1 MNRCFAS
8 SVARRKIASHRR
20 SGAVLH
26 ALRIL
31 LLFGIAAAVATTAT
45 AGTLNGTVKNG
56 TTGQVAAGADVIL
69 IQLQGGMQ
77 PVANTKTDA
86 QGQFHFD
93 NPQLGSGPMLV
104 RVVYKGVNYH
114 EPITPGKMTATIEV
128 FEPTSDP
135 KSFTIANHA
144 IILQPNGAD
153 LMVGEE
159 YMIANKT
166 QPPLA
171 FYRADGSFDFTLPD
185 GADFNQASA
194 WGASGMPVVQGTIDK
209 GKNKMAIAFPFRPGE
224 SGVRLSYKVPYAG
237 NHVTLRNISPYSSE
251 RLIIAAPPTVQISG
265 AGITA
270 AGQDQGFNVY
280 MRDNIA
286 ANAPVEI
293 SVSGTAPIPSA
304 SQQGGGGGPV
314 GASNAGPGGADD
326 SQNPSV
332 NSRADAASAE
342 AASAS
347 ATTIPARL
355 DSLKWILTGGF
366 VSIFILG
373 FAYLWLRPQ
382 PAASADGAWI
392 TEADVPTPRPTK
404 KSAARPAQQVAT
416 YAAATAATAATPSPS
431 PSSAAT
437 SEPFSAEPSRG
448 AVETIADVDHQVQG
462 SLDDLKN
469 NIFRLELR
477 RQAGTISEE
486 DYSRERA
493 RVEKALRDLVRG

>member
-1 MNRCFAS
+1 MNRRFAIS
-8 SVARRKIASHRR
+8 QFTPAVARRR
-20 SGAVLH
+20 S
-26 ALRIL
+26 
-31 LLFGIAAAVATTAT
+31 FGFLATMFLVVVAATSVT

-86 QGQFHFD
+86 QGHFSFD
-93 NPQLGSGPMLV
+93 NPQLGTGPMLV

-114 EPITPGKMTATIEV
+114 EPITPGKMSATIEV
-128 FEPTSDP
+128 FEPTNDP
-135 KSFTIANHA
+135 KSFNVANHA

-237 NHVTLRNISPYSSE
+237 NHVTLHNVSPYSSE
-251 RLIIAAPPTVQISG
+251 RLIIAAPPTVQVSG

-280 MRDNIA
+280 TRDNVA

-293 SVSGTAPIPSA
+293 SVSGTAPMPAA
-304 SQQGGGGGPV
+304 SQGSGGGGPAG
-314 GASNAGPGGADD
+314 GASAPAGGDD

-332 NSRADAASAE
+332 NSRADSASAD
-342 AASAS
+342 APSAS

-366 VSIFILG
+366 FSIFVLG

-382 PAASADGAWI
+382 PAAAPEGAWT
-392 TEADVPTPRPTK
+392 TEADVPAPRPTT
-404 KSAARPAQQVAT
+404 KSAARPAQQAAT
-416 YAAATAATAATPSPS
+416 YAAAASA
-431 PSSAAT
+431 PSSADA
-437 SEPFSAEPSRG
+437 SRG
-448 AVETIADVDHQVQG
+448 TVETIADVDNQVRG

-477 RQAGTISEE
+477 RQAGTISED

>member
-1 MNRCFAS
+1 MNRRFAL
-8 SVARRKIASHRR
+8 SHTNFRLTRR
-20 SGAVLH
+20 SSSA
-26 ALRIL
+26 ALVL
-31 LLFGIAAAVATTAT
+31 LLLVIAIAAAAITAR

-93 NPQLGSGPMLV
+93 NPQLGTGAMLV

-128 FEPTSDP
+128 FEPTNDP
-135 KSFTIANHA
+135 KSFSIANHA

-171 FYRADGSFDFTLPD
+171 FYREDGSFDFTLPD

-194 WGASGMPVVQGTIDK
+194 WGASGMPVVQGTIEK

-224 SGVRLSYKVPYAG
+224 SGVRLSYKVPYAA
-237 NHVTLRNISPYSSE
+237 NHITLHNVSPYSSE

-280 MRDNIA
+280 MRDNVA

-293 SVSGTAPIPSA
+293 SVSGTAPMPAA
-304 SQQGGGGGPV
+304 SQGSGGGPA
-314 GASNAGPGGADD
+314 GASSAAGGADN

-332 NSRADAASAE
+332 NSRAGDGAGDAP
-342 AASAS
+342 SAS

-382 PAASADGAWI
+382 PAATADGAGT
-392 TEADVPTPRPTK
+392 TEADVPSPRPTK
-404 KSAARPAQQVAT
+404 NSAARPAQQTAT
-416 YAAATAATAATPSPS
+416 YASAAEPAAQARVAANA
-431 PSSAAT
+431 PSSAAQ
-437 SEPFSAEPSRG
+437 ASRG

-477 RQAGTISEE
+477 RQAGTISED
-486 DYSRERA
+486 DYSREHA
-493 RVEKALRDLVRG
+493 RVEKALRDLVQG

>member
-1 MNRCFAS
+1 MNRRFAIFQ
-8 SVARRKIASHRR
+8 VRAKIATHR
-20 SGAVLH
+20 SGAIL
-26 ALRIL
+26 ATL
-31 LLFGIAAAVATTAT
+31 LLVIAAAGATTAT

-93 NPQLGSGPMLV
+93 NPQLGTGPMLV

-128 FEPTSDP
+128 FEPTNDP
-135 KSFTIANHA
+135 KSFNIANHA

-166 QPPLA
+166 RPPLA

-194 WGASGMPVVQGTIDK
+194 WGSSGMPVVQGTIDK

-237 NHVTLRNISPYSSE
+237 NHITLHNVSPYSSE

-280 MRDNIA
+280 MRDNVA
-286 ANAPVEI
+286 ANALVEI
-293 SVSGTAPIPSA
+293 SVSGTAPMPSA
-304 SQQGGGGGPV
+304 SQQGGGGPA
-314 GASNAGPGGADD
+314 GASSAASGGDN

-332 NSRADAASAE
+332 NSRADDGAGDAP
-342 AASAS
+342 SAS
-347 ATTIPARL
+347 ATTVPARL

-382 PAASADGAWI
+382 PATAPDGAWT
-392 TEADVPTPRPTK
+392 TEADVPSPRPAK
-404 KSAARPAQQVAT
+404 KSAARPAQQSASYASAADPAPQARVAT
-416 YAAATAATAATPSPS
+416 NA
-431 PSSAAT
+431 PSSAAQ
-437 SEPFSAEPSRG
+437 ASRG
-448 AVETIADVDHQVQG
+448 AIETIAAVDNQVQD

-477 RQAGTISEE
+477 RQAGTISED
-486 DYSRERA
+486 DYARERA
-493 RVEKALRDLVRG
+493 RVEKALRDLVQG

>member
-1 MNRCFAS
+1 MSRRFAIS
-8 SVARRKIASHRR
+8 QIHPAIATRRR
-20 SGAVLH
+20 SAAFL
-26 ALRIL
+26 ATIL
-31 LLFGIAAAVATTAT
+31 LVIAAAAATSAT

-93 NPQLGSGPMLV
+93 NPQLGTGPMLI

-114 EPITPGKMTATIEV
+114 EPITPGKMSATIEV
-128 FEPTSDP
+128 FEPTNDP
-135 KSFTIANHA
+135 KSFNVANHA

-237 NHVTLRNISPYSSE
+237 NHLTLHNVSPYSSAH
-251 RLIIAAPPTVQISG
+251 LIIAAPPTVQISG
-265 AGITA
+265 TGIVA

-280 MRDNIA
+280 TRDDVA
-286 ANAPVEI
+286 ANAPIEI
-293 SVSGTAPIPSA
+293 SVSGTAPMPSA
-304 SQQGGGGGPV
+304 SQGGGSGPAGGSTAP
-314 GASNAGPGGADD
+314 AGGDD

-332 NSRADAASAE
+332 NSRADAGSAD

-382 PAASADGAWI
+382 PAATPDGAWT
-392 TEADVPTPRPTK
+392 TEADVPAPRPTI
-404 KSAARPAQQVAT
+404 KSAARPAQQAAT
-416 YAAATAATAATPSPS
+416 YSAAASA
-431 PSSAAT
+431 PSSPDAA
-437 SEPFSAEPSRG
+437 RG
-448 AVETIADVDHQVQG
+448 TVETIADVDSQVRG

-477 RQAGTISEE
+477 RQAGTISED

>member
-1 MNRCFAS
+1 MNRRFAS
-8 SVARRKIASHRR
+8 STARRKIASYRR
-20 SGAVLH
+20 SGAALH
-26 ALRIL
+26 ALRVL
-31 LLFGIAAAVATTAT
+31 LLVGIAASLATTAT

-56 TTGQVAAGADVIL
+56 TTGQIAAGADVIL

-93 NPQLGSGPMLV
+93 NPQLGTGPMLV

-114 EPITPGKMTATIEV
+114 EPITPGKMSATIEV
-128 FEPTSDP
+128 FEPTNDP
-135 KSFTIANHA
+135 KSFNVANHA

-194 WGASGMPVVQGTIDK
+194 WGSSGMPVVQGTIDK

-237 NHVTLRNISPYSSE
+237 NHVMLRNTSPYSSE
-251 RLIIAAPPTVQISG
+251 RLIIAAPHTVQISG

-280 MRDNIA
+280 MRDNVA

-293 SVSGTAPIPSA
+293 SVSGTALMPSA
-304 SQQGGGGGPV
+304 SQQGGGGGP
-314 GASNAGPGGADD
+314 AGSSSAATGGDD

-332 NSRADAASAE
+332 NSRADAASAD
-342 AASAS
+342 APSAS
-347 ATTIPARL
+347 ATTVPARL

-382 PAASADGAWI
+382 PAGTADAAWT
-392 TEADVPTPRPTK
+392 TEADVPTPRPAK
-404 KSAARPAQQVAT
+404 KSAARPAQQAAT
-416 YAAATAATAATPSPS
+416 YAAEGPTSAAGAASTPATPQ
-431 PSSAAT
+431 A
-437 SEPFSAEPSRG
+437 SRG
-448 AVETIADVDHQVQG
+448 AVETIADVDNQVQG

-477 RQAGTISEE
+477 RQAGTISED
-486 DYSRERA
+486 DYTRERA

>member
-1 MNRCFAS
+1 MNRRI
-8 SVARRKIASHRR
+8 ARMKARTKITSHR
-20 SGAVLH
+20 SAALH
-26 ALRIL
+26 AMRVL
-31 LLFGIAAAVATTAT
+31 LLVVVGSATITTAS

-86 QGQFHFD
+86 QGHFSFN
-93 NPQLGSGPMLV
+93 NPQLGTGPMLV

-114 EPITPGKMTATIEV
+114 EPITPGKMSADIEV
-128 FEPTSDP
+128 FEPTTDP
-135 KSFTIANHA
+135 KSFSIANHA

-194 WGASGMPVVQGTIDK
+194 WGSSGMPVVQGTIDK

-237 NHVTLRNISPYSSE
+237 NHITLHNVSPYSSE

-265 AGITA
+265 TGITA

-293 SVSGTAPIPSA
+293 SVSGTAPMPSA
-304 SQQGGGGGPV
+304 SQGGGP
-314 GASNAGPGGADD
+314 ASGSSAASADD
-326 SQNPSV
+326 SQNPSI
-332 NSRADAASAE
+332 NSRADAGSAD
-342 AASAS
+342 APSAS

-366 VSIFILG
+366 ASIFILG

-382 PAASADGAWI
+382 PAATANGAWT
-392 TEADVPTPRPTK
+392 TEADVPAPRPTK
-404 KSAARPAQQVAT
+404 KSAPRPAPQSAT
-416 YAAATAATAATPSPS
+416 YASAADPAAQARVVTNA
-431 PSSAAT
+431 PSSAAQ
-437 SEPFSAEPSRG
+437 ASRG
-448 AVETIADVDHQVQG
+448 TVETIADVDNQVQG

-477 RQAGTISEE
+477 RQAGTISED
-486 DYSRERA
+486 DYARERA
-493 RVEKALRDLVRG
+493 RVEKALRDLVQG

>member
-1 MNRCFAS
+1 M
-8 SVARRKIASHRR
+8 
-20 SGAVLH
+20 
-26 ALRIL
+26 L
-31 LLFGIAAAVATTAT
+31 LLAIATAAPIAF

-56 TTGQVAAGADVIL
+56 TTGQLAAGADVIL

-86 QGQFHFD
+86 QGHFHFD
-93 NPQLGSGPMLV
+93 NPQLGAGPMLV

-114 EPITPGKMTATIEV
+114 EPITPGKMSADIEV
-128 FEPTSDP
+128 FEPTNNPSA
-135 KSFTIANHA
+135 FNVANHA

-166 QPPLA
+166 KPPVA

-194 WGASGMPVVQGTIDK
+194 WGAAGMPVVQGTIDK

-237 NHVTLRNISPYSSE
+237 NRVTLRNVSPYSSE

-265 AGITA
+265 AGISA

-280 MRDNIA
+280 MRDNVA

-293 SVSGTAPIPSA
+293 SVSGTAPTPSA
-304 SQQGGGGGPV
+304 SQAGGGGSA
-314 GASNAGPGGADD
+314 GASSAAGGEDN

-332 NSRADAASAE
+332 NSRADEGAADAP
-342 AASAS
+342 SAS

-382 PAASADGAWI
+382 PAVSAGAGWT
-392 TEADVPTPRPTK
+392 TEANVPAPRPAK
-404 KSAARPAQQVAT
+404 KSAARPAPAAT
-416 YAAATAATAATPSPS
+416 YAAETPAPVAANTPTAPES
-431 PSSAAT
+431 
-437 SEPFSAEPSRG
+437 SRG
-448 AVETIADVDHQVQG
+448 AVETITDVDSAVRG

-486 DYSRERA
+486 DYARERA
-493 RVEKALRDLVRG
+493 RVEKALRDLVQG

>member
-1 MNRCFAS
+1 MNRRFPVSQIRHATR
-8 SVARRKIASHRR
+8 VNR
-20 SGAVLH
+20 SAA
-26 ALRIL
+26 ALATL
-31 LLFGIAAAVATTAT
+31 LLLIFAAAATTAS
-45 AGTLNGTVKNG
+45 AGTLNGTVKDG

-93 NPQLGSGPMLV
+93 NPQLGTGPMLV

-128 FEPTSDP
+128 FEPTNDP
-135 KSFTIANHA
+135 KSFSIANHA

-209 GKNKMAIAFPFRPGE
+209 GKNRMAIAFPFRPGE

-237 NHVTLRNISPYSSE
+237 NHITLHNVSPYSSE

-280 MRDNIA
+280 MRDNVA

-293 SVSGTAPIPSA
+293 NVSGTAPMPAA
-304 SQQGGGGGPV
+304 SQGGGGGPT
-314 GASNAGPGGADD
+314 GGSSAASGGDN

-332 NSRADAASAE
+332 NSRADEGAADAP
-342 AASAS
+342 SAS

-382 PAASADGAWI
+382 PTATADGAWT
-392 TEADVPTPRPTK
+392 TEADVPSPRPTRNF
-404 KSAARPAQQVAT
+404 AARSAQQSAT
-416 YAAATAATAATPSPS
+416 YASAAAAPIATAA
-431 PSSAAT
+431 SAA
-437 SEPFSAEPSRG
+437 SSSQASRG

-477 RQAGTISEE
+477 RQAGTISED
-486 DYSRERA
+486 DYARERA
-493 RVEKALRDLVRG
+493 RVEKALRDLVQG

>member
-1 MNRCFAS
+1 MNRRFAIS
-8 SVARRKIASHRR
+8 QIPPTIATRRR
-20 SGAVLH
+20 SAAFL
-26 ALRIL
+26 ATMFLAIA
-31 LLFGIAAAVATTAT
+31 IAANTAS

-86 QGQFHFD
+86 QGHFSFD
-93 NPQLGSGPMLV
+93 NPQLGTGPMLV

-114 EPITPGKMTATIEV
+114 EPITPGKMSATIEV
-128 FEPTSDP
+128 FEPTNDP
-135 KSFTIANHA
+135 KSFNVANHA

-237 NHVTLRNISPYSSE
+237 NHVTLHNVSSYSSAH
-251 RLIIAAPPTVQISG
+251 LIIAAPPTVQISG
-265 AGITA
+265 AGIVA

-280 MRDNIA
+280 TRDDVA
-286 ANAPVEI
+286 ANAPIEI
-293 SVSGTAPIPSA
+293 SVSGTAPMPSA
-304 SQQGGGGGPV
+304 SQGGGSGPAGGS
-314 GASNAGPGGADD
+314 GAPAGGGDD

-332 NSRADAASAE
+332 NSRADAPSAD
-342 AASAS
+342 APSAS

-382 PAASADGAWI
+382 PATAGDAAWV
-392 TEADVPTPRPTK
+392 TEADVPAPRPTI
-404 KSAARPAQQVAT
+404 KSAARPAQQPAT
-416 YAAATAATAATPSPS
+416 YAAAGSA
-431 PSSAAT
+431 PSSPDA
-437 SEPFSAEPSRG
+437 SRG
-448 AVETIADVDHQVQG
+448 SVETIADVDNQVRG

-477 RQAGTISEE
+477 RQAGTISED
-486 DYSRERA
+486 DYARERA

>member
-1 MNRCFAS
+1 MNRRFPVSQIRHATR
-8 SVARRKIASHRR
+8 VNR
-20 SGAVLH
+20 SAA
-26 ALRIL
+26 ALATL
-31 LLFGIAAAVATTAT
+31 LLLIFAAAATTAS
-45 AGTLNGTVKNG
+45 AGTLNGTVKDG

-93 NPQLGSGPMLV
+93 NPQLGTGPMLV

-128 FEPTSDP
+128 FEPTNDP
-135 KSFTIANHA
+135 KSFSIANHA

-209 GKNKMAIAFPFRPGE
+209 GKNRMAIAFPFRPGE

-237 NHVTLRNISPYSSE
+237 NHITLHNVSPYSSE

-280 MRDNIA
+280 MRDNVA

-293 SVSGTAPIPSA
+293 NVSGTAPMPAA
-304 SQQGGGGGPV
+304 SQGGGGGPT
-314 GASNAGPGGADD
+314 GGSSAASGGDN

-332 NSRADAASAE
+332 NSRADEGAADAP
-342 AASAS
+342 SAS

-382 PAASADGAWI
+382 PTATADGAWT
-392 TEADVPTPRPTK
+392 TEADVPSPRPTRNF
-404 KSAARPAQQVAT
+404 AARSAQQSAT
-416 YAAATAATAATPSPS
+416 YASAAAAPIATAA
-431 PSSAAT
+431 SAA
-437 SEPFSAEPSRG
+437 SSSQASRR

-477 RQAGTISEE
+477 RQAGTISED
-486 DYSRERA
+486 DYARERA
-493 RVEKALRDLVRG
+493 RVEKALRDLVQG

>member
-1 MNRCFAS
+1 MIQRFAITQARS
-8 SVARRKIASHRR
+8 KIARRSASLL
-20 SGAVLH
+20 A
-26 ALRIL
+26 AL
-31 LLFGIAAAVATTAT
+31 LLAIAVAAPLAL

-86 QGQFHFD
+86 QGRFHFD
-93 NPQLGSGPMLV
+93 NPQLGTGPMLV

-114 EPITPGKMTATIEV
+114 EPIPPGKMSADIQV
-128 FEPTSDP
+128 FEPTSNP
-135 KSFTIANHA
+135 GSFSIANHA
-144 IILQPNGAD
+144 IILQPNGAE
-153 LMVGEE
+153 LMIGEE

-166 QPPLA
+166 QPPMA
-171 FYRADGSFDFTLPD
+171 FYRQDGSFDFTLPD

-224 SGVRLSYKVPYAG
+224 SGVRLSYKVSYAG
-237 NHVTLRNISPYSSE
+237 NHVTLRNVSPYSSE

-265 AGITA
+265 AGISA

-280 MRDNIA
+280 MRDNVA

-293 SVSGTAPIPSA
+293 SVSGTAPMPPA
-304 SQQGGGGGPV
+304 AQGGQGGGQS
-314 GASNAGPGGADD
+314 GASAAAGSGDD

-332 NSRADAASAE
+332 NSRAE
-342 AASAS
+342 AAPGDAPSVT

-382 PAASADGAWI
+382 PAMANGALTAETDVSA
-392 TEADVPTPRPTK
+392 PRPAK
-404 KSAARPAQQVAT
+404 KLTVRVAVGS
-416 YAAATAATAATPSPS
+416 TAAPATQSAPESARTAT
-431 PSSAAT
+431 
-437 SEPFSAEPSRG
+437 
-448 AVETIADVDHQVQG
+448 ETIADVDNEVRG

-477 RQAGTISEE
+477 HQAGTISEE
-486 DYSRERA
+486 DYLRERA
-493 RVEKALRDLVRG
+493 RVEKALRNLVQG

>member
-1 MNRCFAS
+1 MNRRFAHIHAS
-8 SVARRKIASHRR
+8 PNLARRNSA
-20 SGAVLH
+20 
-26 ALRIL
+26 ALFL
-31 LLFGIAAAVATTAT
+31 LLFLAIAAAATSAT

-93 NPQLGSGPMLV
+93 NPQLGTGPMLV

-114 EPITPGKMTATIEV
+114 EPITPGKMSATIEV
-128 FEPTSDP
+128 FEPTNDP
-135 KSFTIANHA
+135 KSFNVANHA
-144 IILQPNGAD
+144 IILQPNGTD

-209 GKNKMAIAFPFRPGE
+209 GKNQMAIAFPFRPGE

-237 NHVTLRNISPYSSE
+237 NHVTLRNVSQYSSD
-251 RLIIAAPPTVQISG
+251 RLIIAAPPTVQITG

-280 MRDNIA
+280 MRDNVA

-293 SVSGTAPIPSA
+293 NVSGTAPMPSA
-304 SQQGGGGGPV
+304 SQGGGGGPA
-314 GASNAGPGGADD
+314 GAASAASGGDD

-332 NSRADAASAE
+332 NSRADSASGDAV
-342 AASAS
+342 SVS

-355 DSLKWILTGGF
+355 DGLKWVLTGGF

-382 PAASADGAWI
+382 PAAAADGAWT
-392 TEADVPTPRPTK
+392 TEADVQTPRPTRN
-404 KSAARPAQQVAT
+404 SATRSAQQTASYAPVTTSPAVAG
-416 YAAATAATAATPSPS
+416 TPASPE
-431 PSSAAT
+431 T
-437 SEPFSAEPSRG
+437 SRG
-448 AVETIADVDHQVQG
+448 PVETIADVDQQVQG

-486 DYSRERA
+486 DYTRERA
-493 RVEKALRDLVRG
+493 RVEKALRDLVQG

>member
-1 MNRCFAS
+1 MNRRFANRQ
-8 SVARRKIASHRR
+8 VHPKIASHR
-20 SGAVLH
+20 SAASIAMV
-26 ALRIL
+26 AT
-31 LLFGIAAAVATTAT
+31 LFLIIAAVATTAT

-93 NPQLGSGPMLV
+93 NPQLGTGPMLV

-114 EPITPGKMTATIEV
+114 EPITPGKMSATIEV

-135 KSFTIANHA
+135 KSFNIANHA

-166 QPPLA
+166 QPPVA

-194 WGASGMPVVQGTIDK
+194 WGSSGMPVVQGTIDK

-237 NHVTLRNISPYSSE
+237 NHVTLHNVSPYSSE

-265 AGITA
+265 TGITA

-280 MRDNIA
+280 MRDNVA
-286 ANAPVEI
+286 ANASVEI
-293 SVSGTAPIPSA
+293 SVSGTAPVPSA
-304 SQQGGGGGPV
+304 SQQGDGGGPA
-314 GASNAGPGGADD
+314 GASSAGGSGGDD

-332 NSRADAASAE
+332 NSRADAASAD
-342 AASAS
+342 APSAS

-355 DSLKWILTGGF
+355 DSLKWILIGGF

-382 PAASADGAWI
+382 PAATADGAWT
-392 TEADVPTPRPTK
+392 TEADVPTPRATK
-404 KSAARPAQQVAT
+404 KSTARPAQQTTTYAT
-416 YAAATAATAATPSPS
+416 ASAVLATAAATTPSS
-431 PSSAAT
+431 PELSH
-437 SEPFSAEPSRG
+437 G
-448 AVETIADVDHQVQG
+448 AVETIADVDNQVQG

-477 RQAGTISEE
+477 RQAGTISED
-486 DYSRERA
+486 DYTRERA

>member
-1 MNRCFAS
+1 MKRRLANFHARPKTAS
-8 SVARRKIASHRR
+8 RRAA
-20 SGAVLH
+20 GLAT
-26 ALRIL
+26 
-31 LLFGIAAAVATTAT
+31 LFLVIAAAVATTAT

-56 TTGQVAAGADVIL
+56 TTGQVAAGAEVIL

-93 NPQLGSGPMLV
+93 NPQLGTGPMLV

-114 EPITPGKMTATIEV
+114 EPITPGKMSATIEV

-135 KSFTIANHA
+135 QSFNVANHA

-166 QPPLA
+166 QPPVA

-237 NHVTLRNISPYSSE
+237 NHVTLRNLSPYSSE

-265 AGITA
+265 TGITA

-280 MRDNIA
+280 MRDNVA

-293 SVSGTAPIPSA
+293 SVSGTAPVPSA
-304 SQQGGGGGPV
+304 QPGGGGGAP
-314 GASNAGPGGADD
+314 GASSAGANGGDD

-332 NSRADAASAE
+332 NSRADAASAD
-342 AASAS
+342 APSAS

-366 VSIFILG
+366 VSIFLLG
-373 FAYLWLRPQ
+373 FAHLWLRPQ
-382 PAASADGAWI
+382 PGVTADGAWT
-392 TEADVPTPRPTK
+392 TEADVPSPRAAK
-404 KSAARPAQQVAT
+404 NSALRPGVQGAT
-416 YAAATAATAATPSPS
+416 YA
-431 PSSAAT
+431 SAAAAST
-437 SEPFSAEPSRG
+437 SRSPTATSAPSAAEPSRG
-448 AVETIADVDHQVQG
+448 AIENIADVDNEVRG

-477 RQAGTISEE
+477 RQAGTISED
-486 DYSRERA
+486 DYTRERT

>member
-1 MNRCFAS
+1 
-8 SVARRKIASHRR
+8 
-20 SGAVLH
+20 
-26 ALRIL
+26 
-31 LLFGIAAAVATTAT
+31 
-45 AGTLNGTVKNG
+45 
-56 TTGQVAAGADVIL
+56 
-69 IQLQGGMQ
+69 
-77 PVANTKTDA
+77 
-86 QGQFHFD
+86 
-93 NPQLGSGPMLV
+93 MLV

-114 EPITPGKMTATIEV
+114 EPITPGKMSATIEV

-135 KSFTIANHA
+135 QSFHVANHA

-166 QPPLA
+166 QPPVA

-237 NHVTLRNISPYSSE
+237 NHVTLRNLSPYSSE

-280 MRDNIA
+280 MRDNLA

-293 SVSGTAPIPSA
+293 SVSGTAPVPSA
-304 SQQGGGGGPV
+304 QPGGGGGAA
-314 GASNAGPGGADD
+314 GAASAGANGGDD

-332 NSRADAASAE
+332 NSRADAASAD
-342 AASAS
+342 APSAS

-366 VSIFILG
+366 VSIFLLG

-382 PAASADGAWI
+382 PGATADGAWT
-392 TEADVPTPRPTK
+392 TEADVPSPRAAK
-404 KSAARPAQQVAT
+404 NSALRPALQGAT
-416 YAAATAATAATPSPS
+416 YAAAAASSPS
-431 PSSAAT
+431 RSSTATSAPSAAET
-437 SEPFSAEPSRG
+437 SRG
-448 AVETIADVDHQVQG
+448 AIENIADVDNEVRG

-469 NIFRLELR
+469 SIFRLELR
-477 RQAGTISEE
+477 RQAGTISED
-486 DYSRERA
+486 DYTRERT